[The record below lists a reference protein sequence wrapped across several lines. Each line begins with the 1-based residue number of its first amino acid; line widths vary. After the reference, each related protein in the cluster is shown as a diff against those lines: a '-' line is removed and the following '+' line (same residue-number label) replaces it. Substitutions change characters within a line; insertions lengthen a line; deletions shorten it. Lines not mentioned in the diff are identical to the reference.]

1 MSRHALT
8 QEILA
13 MSSSNTPT
21 QATPTQVR
29 LNARPSGLTTASTWR
44 MTHDASPALQ
54 EGDLRVAVEY
64 ISVDPAMRGWLDD
77 VRSYLPPVAL
87 GDVMRASGVGHVLE
101 SRSPA
106 FAAGDAVFGMTGVQS
121 QYVGPAKGFFK
132 VDPKLAP
139 LPTYL
144 GGFGSTGMTA
154 YFGLL
159 EVGQPK
165 AGETVVVSA
174 AAGAVGSVVGQLAKI
189 LGCRVVGIAGG
200 AEKCRAVVEE
210 FGFDACIDYQNE
222 SVSEGLK
229 KHCPDRIDIYFDNV
243 GGKILD
249 TCLTRLALRARVVV
263 CGAISQY
270 NATERPAGPSNYLQ
284 LLVSRARMEGFVVLD
299 YAKQFPAAIARM
311 AGWLADG
318 KLKFSE
324 HVVEGLDQFPDAINM
339 LFSGKNTG
347 KLIVKV

>member
-106 FAAGDAVFGMTGVQS
+106 FVAGDAVFGMTGVQS

-229 KHCPDRIDIYFDNV
+229 KHCPNRIDIYFDNV

>member
-1 MSRHALT
+1 
-8 QEILA
+8 
-13 MSSSNTPT
+13 
-21 QATPTQVR
+21 
-29 LNARPSGLTTASTWR
+29 
-44 MTHDASPALQ
+44 
-54 EGDLRVAVEY
+54 
-64 ISVDPAMRGWLDD
+64 
-77 VRSYLPPVAL
+77 
-87 GDVMRASGVGHVLE
+87 MRASGVGHVLE
-101 SRSPA
+101 SRSAA

-121 QYVGPAKGFFK
+121 EYVGPAKGFFK
-132 VDPKLAP
+132 IDPRLAP

-144 GGFGSTGMTA
+144 GGLGSTGMTA

-174 AAGAVGSVVGQLAKI
+174 AAGAVGSVVGQIAKI

-200 AEKCRAVVEE
+200 ADKCRAVVDE

-299 YAKQFPAAIARM
+299 YAKQFPTAIARM
-311 AGWLADG
+311 AGWAAEG

>member
-1 MSRHALT
+1 MTLSTTHT
-8 QEILA
+8 QTA
-13 MSSSNTPT
+13 PT
-21 QATPTQVR
+21 QIR
-29 LNARPSGLTTASTWR
+29 LDARPQGMTNASTWR
-44 MTHDASPALQ
+44 ITQDAPPALE
-54 EGDLRVAVEY
+54 EGDLRVSVQY

-77 VRSYLPPVAL
+77 VRSYLPPVAI

-121 QYVGPAKGFFK
+121 EYVGPAKGFFK
-132 VDPKLAP
+132 IDPRLAS

-174 AAGAVGSVVGQLAKI
+174 AAGAVGSVVGQIAKI

-200 AEKCRAVVEE
+200 ADKCRAVVDE

-229 KHCPDRIDIYFDNV
+229 KHCPNRIDVYFDNV

-299 YAKQFPAAIARM
+299 YAKQFPAAIAQM
-311 AGWLADG
+311 AGWLGEG

-324 HVVEGLDQFPDAINM
+324 HVVEGLDQFPEAINM

>member
-1 MSRHALT
+1 MTLSTTHT
-8 QEILA
+8 QTA
-13 MSSSNTPT
+13 PT
-21 QATPTQVR
+21 QIR
-29 LNARPSGLTTASTWR
+29 LNARPQGMTNASTWR
-44 MTHDASPALQ
+44 ITQDVPPALE
-54 EGDLRVAVEY
+54 EGDLRVSVQY

-77 VRSYLPPVAL
+77 VRSYLPPVAI

-121 QYVGPAKGFFK
+121 EYVGPAKGFFK
-132 VDPKLAP
+132 IDPRLAP

-174 AAGAVGSVVGQLAKI
+174 AAGAVGSVVGQIAKI

-200 AEKCRAVVEE
+200 ADKCRLVVDE

-229 KHCPDRIDIYFDNV
+229 KHCPNRIDVYFDNV

-299 YAKQFPAAIARM
+299 YAKQFPAAIAQM
-311 AGWLADG
+311 AGWLGEG

-324 HVVEGLDQFPDAINM
+324 HVVEGLDQFPEAINM

>member
-1 MSRHALT
+1 MTLSKTHT
-8 QEILA
+8 QT
-13 MSSSNTPT
+13 TPT
-21 QATPTQVR
+21 QIR
-29 LNARPSGLTTASTWR
+29 LNARPQGMTNASTWR
-44 MTHDASPALQ
+44 ITQDAPPALQ
-54 EGDLRVAVEY
+54 EGDLRVAVDY

-77 VRSYLPPVAL
+77 VRSYLPPVVL
-87 GDVMRASGVGHVLE
+87 GEVMRASGVGYVLE

-106 FAAGDAVFGMTGVQS
+106 FAPGDAVFGMTGVQS

-200 AEKCRAVVEE
+200 ADKCRAVVEE

-222 SVSEGLK
+222 SVAEGLK

-243 GGKILD
+243 GGRILD

-311 AGWLADG
+311 AGWLAEG